1 MKKKITIFTV
11 NILDNQFLDDI
22 KQKICIKSWS
32 KFKKFDIDNIKLPT
46 EPTICHLNGDV
57 DQNKRCDLCSGSNI
71 YRD

>member
-1 MKKKITIFTV
+1 MESV
-11 NILDNQFLDDI
+11 NIVLEYLKNKVI
-22 KQKICIKSWS
+22 GNI
-32 KFKKFDIDNIKLPT
+32 FDIDNIKLPT